1 MTDLFSTDARRAVMQ
16 KVQDDAKET
25 GIQIPPI
32 FENIDNKTGMP
43 KILVAAVSFLIY
55 NY

>member
-1 MTDLFSTDARRAVMQ
+1 MQ
-16 KVQDDAKET
+16 KVQEDAKET

-43 KILVAAVSFLIY
+43 KIFVAAVKLTFF
-55 NY
+55 